1 MWLPRLFLVGF
12 IAYLG
17 SSVSGS
23 PNSQQTVMAGKA
35 LWTRMNAKPDE
46 NTLMPLKIALKQR
59 NLDVLEEL
67 FWEVSNPSRF
77 GC

>member
-1 MWLPRLFLVGF
+1 
-12 IAYLG
+12 
-17 SSVSGS
+17 
-23 PNSQQTVMAGKA
+23 MAGKA